1 MSEPDDLLERLGGLE
16 REYDDTFPHA
26 WEDVARGE
34 RTTADVLAER
44 QGLDDPRELAALAE
58 SLRPITP
65 EERAAWVDRL
75 AGETAAPA
83 SPPRGRLVWLA
94 TSGAVLAAAG
104 LAMWA
109 WPRSDGPRAS
119 AGLALPSFSL
129 EVRNETV
136 HDVRDAAPDESGPDR
151 YQPGSDLHWVIR
163 AEGSVA
169 LPLGLR
175 VLAEA
180 LSPEI
185 PPPRRMVVNPGP
197 IEVSEHGVIELRS
210 TMGKALP
217 RLKRGRW
224 SLRMIVAEPGALPAD
239 TEAFDRGGAWRTL
252 DEYEIEIVP

>member
-26 WEDVARGE
+26 WEAVARGE

-83 SPPRGRLVWLA
+83 SLPRGRLVWLA

-119 AGLALPSFSL
+119 AGPALPSFSL

-136 HDVRDAAPDESGPDR
+136 HDVRAAAPEEAGPHR

-175 VLAEA
+175 VLAEE
-180 LSPEI
+180 LSPAS
-185 PPPRRMVVNPGP
+185 PPPQRMVVNPGP
-197 IEVSEHGVIELRS
+197 IEVSEHGVIALRS

-217 RLKRGRW
+217 SLTRGRW
-224 SLRMIVAEPGALPAD
+224 SLRMIVGEPGALPAD
-239 TEAFDRGGAWRTL
+239 AEAFDRGGAWRTL